1 MFTML
6 TPFTVCQ
13 ERREETTEMTVQ
25 AGSRRERLRDA
36 TMAEI
41 KATARR
47 HLVAGGPEAL
57 AALSLRAVAREMG
70 LTAPALYRYVDS
82 RDDLL
87 TEVIADLF
95 GELTT
100 SLEDARDAQPP
111 EAIGP
116 RLVAASTALR
126 SWALAHPTEF
136 GLLFGSPLPGYN
148 MPSEGAKHEA
158 GRRFGLVF
166 AGLFAQLW
174 EQRPFPCPATADLD
188 PALAR
193 QLTAYAESMG
203 SPLPPGAVKVF
214 LECWVRLY
222 GLVCMEVFGHLR
234 FALDDAE
241 AMFADMMRANA
252 MALGFDELA
261 G

>member
-1 MFTML
+1 MSTESMSA
-6 TPFTVCQ
+6 TPKVP
-13 ERREETTEMTVQ
+13 
-25 AGSRRERLRDA
+25 ASRRERLRDA

-57 AALSLRAVAREMG
+57 SLRAVARDMG

-87 TEVIADLF
+87 TEVITELY
-95 GELTT
+95 GELTS
-100 SLEDARDAQPP
+100 SLQTAVDAQPAD
-111 EAIGP
+111 AIGP
-116 RLVAASTALR
+116 RLVAASWALR

-136 GLLFGSPLPGYN
+136 GLLFGSPLPGYDV
-148 MPSEGAKHEA
+148 PSEGVLHEA
-158 GRRFGLVF
+158 GRRFGMVF
-166 AGLFAQLW
+166 ADLFAQLW
-174 EQRPFPCPATADLD
+174 EQRPFPCAPTEDLD
-188 PALAR
+188 PQLAR
-193 QLTAYAESMG
+193 QLAAYAASMS

-222 GLVCMEVFGHLR
+222 GLVCMEVFGHLK

-241 AMFADMMRANA
+241 MMFADMLRTNGV
-252 MALGFDELA
+252 ALGFADLPV
-261 G
+261 

>member
-1 MFTML
+1 MS
-6 TPFTVCQ
+6 VSGG
-13 ERREETTEMTVQ
+13 
-25 AGSRRERLRDA
+25 AGGSRRERLRDA

-47 HLVAGGPEAL
+47 HLVTAGPE
-57 AALSLRAVAREMG
+57 ALSLRAVARDMG

-87 TEVIADLF
+87 TEVSTELYD
-95 GELTT
+95 ELTS
-100 SLEDARDAQPP
+100 SLEAARDKQPA

-116 RLVAASTALR
+116 RLVAASWALR
-126 SWALAHPTEF
+126 TWALAHPTEF
-136 GLLFGSPLPGYN
+136 GLLFGSPLPGYAV
-148 MPSEGAKHEA
+148 PSEGVLHEA

-166 AGLFAQLW
+166 AALFAQLW
-174 EQRPFPCPATADLD
+174 EQRPFPCDRTEDLD
-188 PALAR
+188 AALVG
-193 QLTAYAESMG
+193 QLAAYAESMG

-222 GLVCMEVFGHLR
+222 GLVCMEVFGHLK

-241 AMFADMMRANA
+241 AMFADMLRTNGV
-252 MALGFDELA
+252 ALGFDEPPDA
-261 G
+261 RR